1 MKRTFANRVGLSLT
15 GIFQELRE
23 GTMLEIE
30 KLRGLLQCVFLRR
43 TVAVIVLASMV
54 MMAQAAVIKGKVT
67 DETGEPLVGATVRIE
82 NSTQATTTD
91 IDGNYELPG
100 LRNGQCTLIAE
111 YVFYQPQRQVVE
123 LDRTAMVD
131 FALNPETQQLGEL
144 VVSREVKRNT
154 EGSIVGLQRNSL
166 LVLSGVSAQQI
177 TRTQDSNA
185 SEVIKRIPGISIID
199 DKFVMVRGLSQR
211 YNNVWVNR
219 SAVPS
224 SEADSRAFSF
234 DIIPSSQLDNMIIVK
249 SPAPEYPADFTGGFV
264 LINTKDIPD
273 NNSGKISISASMND
287 ATHFS
292 SFFHGKG
299 SGTDFL
305 GFDNGL
311 RSLKGGINAPLKPI
325 AGEGTVDLLGNGLNN
340 DWHVRKSTPIA
351 DLGLSG
357 ELSRRFTTDDG
368 RSLALL
374 AAANYSYSHRAYT
387 DMENSLFGAYDTRND
402 RSVYLRHST
411 DNQYN
416 TYAKLGAMLNVTYI
430 SASGNSRMELK
441 NIFNQLGRDRYTT
454 RLGINS
460 QSDNFESAE
469 YYYLSRS
476 TYNGQ
481 LTGRHT
487 LDNNRSLDWSAGYAY
502 ANNYMPDRRRYTV
515 NDVYEPGVM
524 CLARL
529 NDIEREFTKLDEHIA
544 SANVNYSDRYTLVN
558 SNITLRAGAYS
569 EYRSR
574 SYYTRS
580 FIYNRNPE
588 GCTLPDDFQY
598 LNIPDELLID
608 ENYGADKLYMLET
621 VRWTNNYRG
630 KNFLAAGYVSANVAW
645 QRLNVYAGV
654 RFEHNR
660 MELIRNSRDTQRSE
674 YSTYYPG
681 NDFFPSVNVSY
692 DVAQQHKVRVS
703 YGRSI
708 NRAEFR
714 EVAPSVFYDFDLASN
729 VQGNYDLKSAYIDN
743 VDFSY
748 EFYPTPGELISLS
761 VFYKNFKNPIEW
773 TYTVNGGT
781 DLTYS
786 YINARGADNY
796 GVELDVKKSLDFIGM
811 PNFSINANCAL
822 IHSQVRFAPG
832 AKEKDRAMQG
842 QSPYIVNVGVFYRSN
857 PLSLNAAV
865 LYNRI
870 GKRIVGVGRSMGS
883 TENTVNIPD
892 SYEMPRNSLDFNV
905 SKELGKHFEVKLSAR
920 NILNEN
926 VLYKQF
932 LDTEHGTVEEVT
944 RRYRP
949 GRNFSITAGYK
960 F

>member
-43 TVAVIVLASMV
+43 PVAVIVLASMV

-387 DMENSLFGAYDTRND
+387 DMENSLFAASDTRNA
-402 RSVYLRHST
+402 RSVCLRHST

-416 TYAKLGAMLNVTYI
+416 
-430 SASGNSRMELK
+430 S
-441 NIFNQLGRDRYTT
+441 
-454 RLGINS
+454 
-460 QSDNFESAE
+460 
-469 YYYLSRS
+469 
-476 TYNGQ
+476 
-481 LTGRHT
+481 
-487 LDNNRSLDWSAGYAY
+487 
-502 ANNYMPDRRRYTV
+502 
-515 NDVYEPGVM
+515 
-524 CLARL
+524 
-529 NDIEREFTKLDEHIA
+529 
-544 SANVNYSDRYTLVN
+544 
-558 SNITLRAGAYS
+558 
-569 EYRSR
+569 
-574 SYYTRS
+574 
-580 FIYNRNPE
+580 
-588 GCTLPDDFQY
+588 
-598 LNIPDELLID
+598 
-608 ENYGADKLYMLET
+608 
-621 VRWTNNYRG
+621 
-630 KNFLAAGYVSANVAW
+630 
-645 QRLNVYAGV
+645 
-654 RFEHNR
+654 
-660 MELIRNSRDTQRSE
+660 
-674 YSTYYPG
+674 
-681 NDFFPSVNVSY
+681 
-692 DVAQQHKVRVS
+692 
-703 YGRSI
+703 
-708 NRAEFR
+708 
-714 EVAPSVFYDFDLASN
+714 
-729 VQGNYDLKSAYIDN
+729 
-743 VDFSY
+743 
-748 EFYPTPGELISLS
+748 
-761 VFYKNFKNPIEW
+761 
-773 TYTVNGGT
+773 
-781 DLTYS
+781 
-786 YINARGADNY
+786 
-796 GVELDVKKSLDFIGM
+796 
-811 PNFSINANCAL
+811 
-822 IHSQVRFAPG
+822 
-832 AKEKDRAMQG
+832 
-842 QSPYIVNVGVFYRSN
+842 
-857 PLSLNAAV
+857 
-865 LYNRI
+865 
-870 GKRIVGVGRSMGS
+870 
-883 TENTVNIPD
+883 
-892 SYEMPRNSLDFNV
+892 
-905 SKELGKHFEVKLSAR
+905 
-920 NILNEN
+920 
-926 VLYKQF
+926 
-932 LDTEHGTVEEVT
+932 
-944 RRYRP
+944 
-949 GRNFSITAGYK
+949 
-960 F
+960 

>member
-1 MKRTFANRVGLSLT
+1 MTRTFASERFILKKT
-15 GIFQELRE
+15 IAFA
-23 GTMLEIE
+23 
-30 KLRGLLQCVFLRR
+30 LLAAMAA
-43 TVAVIVLASMV
+43 T
-54 MMAQAAVIKGKVT
+54 AQAAVIKGKVT
-67 DETGEPLVGATVRIE
+67 DESGEPLIGATVRIE
-82 NSTQATTTD
+82 TESAHTSAGTSAVNTTTD
-91 IDGNYELPG
+91 ADGCYELPG
-100 LRNGQCTLIAE
+100 LRNGVYTVVAE
-111 YVFYQPQRQVVE
+111 YVFYKSESQKVT
-123 LDRTAMVD
+123 LDRTATVD
-131 FALNPETQQLGEL
+131 FKLNSESQQLKE
-144 VVSREVKRNT
+144 VVVTRRVKRGT
-154 EGSIVGLQRNSL
+154 EGAILGLQRNSL
-166 LVLSGVSAQQI
+166 LTLSGVSAQQI
-177 TRTQDSNA
+177 SRTQDSNA

-211 YNNVWVNR
+211 YNNVWINH

-249 SPAPEYPADFTGGFV
+249 SPAPEYPSDFTGGFV
-264 LINTKDIPD
+264 LINTKDVPD
-273 NNSGKISISASMND
+273 VNSAKISLSANVND

-292 SFFHGKG
+292 PFYHGK
-299 SGTDFL
+299 SSATDFL
-305 GFDNGL
+305 GFDNGM
-311 RSLKGGINAPLKPI
+311 RSLKGGINAPLKQI
-325 AGEGTVDLLGNGLNN
+325 AGEGTVDLSGNGFNN

-351 DLGLSG
+351 DLGVNA
-357 ELSRRFTTDDG
+357 EVSRRFTDDDG
-368 RSLALL
+368 RSLALI
-374 AAANYSYSHRAYT
+374 AAANYGNSRRAYT
-387 DMENSLFGAYDTRND
+387 DMENSLFGAYDTRNN

-416 TYAKLGAMLNVTYI
+416 TYAKLGAMLNLTYI
-430 SASGNSRMELK
+430 TASGNSRLELK

-454 RLGINS
+454 RLGVNS
-460 QSDNFESAE
+460 QSDNFESSE

-481 LTGRHT
+481 LTGQHSLAT
-487 LDNNRSLDWSAGYAY
+487 DRSIDWSAGYAY
-502 ANNYMPDRRRYTV
+502 ANNYMPDRRRFTV
-515 NDVYEPGVM
+515 SDVYEPGVM

-544 SANVNYSDRYTLVN
+544 SANINFRDRYALSST
-558 SNITLRAGAYS
+558 NITLRAGAYS
-569 EYRSR
+569 EFRSR
-574 SYYTRS
+574 TYNTRS

-588 GCTLPDDFQY
+588 GCTLPADFQY
-598 LNIPDELLID
+598 LNIAEELLTD
-608 ENYGADKLYMLET
+608 ANYGADKLYMLET
-621 VRWTNNYRG
+621 VRWTNIYRG
-630 KNFLAAGYVSANVAW
+630 RNMLAAGYVSANVAW
-645 QRLNVYAGV
+645 HALNVYAGV

-660 MELIRNSRDTQRSE
+660 MELIRNSRDNERSE

-681 NDFFPSVNVSY
+681 NDFFPSVNISY
-692 DVAQQHKVRVS
+692 DITPRHKVRAS

-729 VQGNYDLKSAYIDN
+729 VQGNYALKSAYIDN
-743 VDFSY
+743 VDLSY
-748 EFYPTPGELISLS
+748 EFYPTPGELLS
-761 VFYKNFKNPIEW
+761 VSLFNKNFKNPIEW

-786 YINARGADNY
+786 YINAHGADSY
-796 GVELDVKKSLDFIGM
+796 GVEIDAKKSLDFIGL

-822 IHSQVRFAPG
+822 IHSKVRFAPG

-883 TENTVNIPD
+883 SENTINIPD
-892 SYEMPRNSLDFNV
+892 SYEMPRNSLDINV
-905 SKELGKHFEVKLSAR
+905 SKEIGKHFEVKLSAR
-920 NILNEN
+920 NILNED

-932 LDTEHGTVEEVT
+932 LDTNGSTVEEVT

>member
-1 MKRTFANRVGLSLT
+1 MIVVA
-15 GIFQELRE
+15 
-23 GTMLEIE
+23 GTM
-30 KLRGLLQCVFLRR
+30 
-43 TVAVIVLASMV
+43 
-54 MMAQAAVIKGKVT
+54 MMAQGAVIRGKVT
-67 DETGEPLVGATVRIE
+67 DDAGEPLIGATVRIE
-82 NSTQATTTD
+82 NGTTTTITD

-100 LRNGQCTLIAE
+100 LRNGRCTVVAE
-111 YVFYQPQRQVVE
+111 YVFYQTGKQEVN
-123 LDRTAMVD
+123 LDRMATVD
-131 FALNPETQQLGEL
+131 FALRPESQQLGEV

-177 TRTQDSNA
+177 SRTQDSNA

-264 LINTKDIPD
+264 LINTKDVPD
-273 NNSGKISISASMND
+273 RNSGKISLSANVND
-287 ATHFS
+287 ATHFT
-292 SFFHGKG
+292 SFYHGKG

-340 DWHVRKSTPIA
+340 DWRVRKTTPIA
-351 DLGLSG
+351 DLGLTA
-357 ELSRRFTTDDG
+357 ELSRRFTADDG

-374 AAANYSYSHRAYT
+374 ASANYSNSRRAYN

-416 TYAKLGAMLNVTYI
+416 IYAKLGAMLNLTYI
-430 SASGNSRMELK
+430 SASGNNRLELK

-454 RLGINS
+454 RVGVNS

-487 LDNNRSLDWSAGYAY
+487 LGADERKLDWSAGYAY

-515 NDVYEPGVM
+515 SDVYEPGVM

-529 NDIEREFTKLDEHIA
+529 NDIEREFTQLDEHIA
-544 SANVNYSDRYTLVN
+544 SGNVNYTDRYAINN
-558 SNITLRAGAYS
+558 SKITLRAGAYS

-598 LNIPDELLID
+598 LNIPDELLVD
-608 ENYGADKLYMLET
+608 GNYGADKLYMLET

-630 KNFLAAGYVSANVAW
+630 KNLLAAGYASANVAW
-645 QRLNVYAGV
+645 RGLNVYAGV

-660 MELIRNSRDTQRSE
+660 MELIRNSRDSERSE

-692 DVAQQHKVRVS
+692 DLTAQHKLRAS

-743 VDFSY
+743 VDLSY
-748 EFYPTPGELISLS
+748 EFYPEPGELVSLS
-761 VFYKNFKNPIEW
+761 LFYKNFKNPIEW

-786 YINARGADNY
+786 YINALGADNY
-796 GVELDVKKSLDFIGM
+796 GVELDVKKSLGFIGM
-811 PNFSINANCAL
+811 PNFSVNANCAL
-822 IHSQVRFAPG
+822 IHSKVRFAPG

-857 PLSLNAAV
+857 PLSLNASV

-892 SYEMPRNSLDFNV
+892 SYEMPRNSLDVNV
-905 SKELGKHFEVKLSAR
+905 SKEIGHFEVKLSAR

-932 LDTEHGTVEEVT
+932 LDTDHGMVEEVT

-949 GRNFSITAGYK
+949 GRNFTITAGYK